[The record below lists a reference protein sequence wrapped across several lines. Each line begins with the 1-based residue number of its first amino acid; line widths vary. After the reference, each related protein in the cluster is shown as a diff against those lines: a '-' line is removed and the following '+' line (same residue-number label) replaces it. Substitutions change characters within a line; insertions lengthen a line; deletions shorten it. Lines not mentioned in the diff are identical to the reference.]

1 MNSIDIITMK
11 KTIKDYIDGQ
21 PIPKEVSR
29 LVLKEL
35 LEEVSKE
42 ALDEAM
48 AELEKGGKED
58 GGKPKETEE

>member
-1 MNSIDIITMK
+1 MNSLQIISFK
-11 KTIKDYIDGQ
+11 KTIKDYIDSQ

-58 GGKPKETEE
+58 GGKPKKTES